1 MSWST
6 VFSILQSLFSST
18 ETMISTSNSGNI
30 PFKVFIFES
39 KFDDIGA
46 VLEANRSGEIT
57 MKN

>member
-18 ETMISTSNSGNI
+18 ETMISASNSGNSS
-30 PFKVFIFES
+30 FKVFIFES